1 MKNKITALVLVAV
14 TAFALAPKPA
24 KAGDKELAVVGGLI
38 GGLIIGSA
46 IADSHHS
53 SDYRST
59 VVVDGYRDGR
69 YDNRYDHRYDNRY
82 DGRHRGRYDRH
93 DRGFWKE
100 VRVKIWVPARWVIE
114 HSLHGRDYRRY
125 VEGYYTYRTDRVW
138 VSYDRHDRRGD
149 GRW

>member
-1 MKNKITALVLVAV
+1 MKNKITALVLIAV

-46 IADSHHS
+46 IADSRHD
-53 SDYRST
+53 DYRST
-59 VVVDGYRDGR
+59 VVVDGR
-69 YDNRYDHRYDNRY
+69 YDGRYDHRYDRY
-82 DGRHRGRYDRH
+82 DHR
-93 DRGFWKE
+93 DRGYWKE
-100 VRVKIWVPARWVIE
+100 IRVKIWVPGRWVIE
-114 HSLHGRDYRRY
+114 HSRHGRDYRRY

-138 VSYDRHDRRGD
+138 VSYDRRDRRDD

>member
-46 IADSHHS
+46 IADSRH
-53 SDYRST
+53 SDYSHTT
-59 VVVDGYRDGR
+59 VVYDRDGR
-69 YDNRYDHRYDNRY
+69 YDRDEGY
-82 DGRHRGRYDRH
+82 
-93 DRGFWKE
+93 WKT
-100 VRVKIWVPARWVIE
+100 VTVKVWVPGGWVIE
-114 HSLHGRDYRRY
+114 RSRYGRDYRRY
-125 VEGYYTYRTDRVW
+125 IDGHYTYRTDRVW
-138 VSYDRHDRRGD
+138 VSYDRHDRRDRRGD